1 MRRTLLAA
9 YLFLG
14 ILAVAL
20 IVWIIPAYT
29 PPYSGYGMP
38 PAVLPYILSAILLI
52 CSLLC
57 AFDAYRAMRAG
68 PDETPSPLPL
78 KRWIHLCVYAVVL
91 FLATPLMERA
101 GFFVGSAIVLAV
113 LQWLAGQ
120 RNLFTLAAVSIGV
133 AGVTWAVLWYGLQ
146 APLP

>member
-9 YLFLG
+9 YLLLG
-14 ILAVAL
+14 LLSVVL
-20 IVWIIPAYT
+20 IVWLIPAYT
-29 PPYSGYGMP
+29 PPHSGYGMP
-38 PAVLPYILSAILLI
+38 PAVLPYILSSILLI

-68 PDETPSPLPL
+68 PDETPTPLPL
-78 KRWIHLCVYAVVL
+78 KRWIHLAVYAAVL
-91 FLATPLMERA
+91 FLAMPVMERA
-101 GFFVGSAIVLAV
+101 GFFMGSVIVLAV

-120 RNLFTLAAVSIGV
+120 RNLFTLAAVSVGV
-133 AGVTWAVLWYGLQ
+133 AGVTWVILWYGLQ